1 MPELWDICHGQLQ
14 TEVDLEKREV
24 CYSQQTWKG
33 RGIKATGI
41 KHRIIGLEVCPC
53 WVSVFDTVF
62 AHYVLFPL
70 FWNVN
75 IYCIMEVCNL
85 LFDLRD
91 CCESQ
96 KKIWTQDF

>member
-1 MPELWDICHGQLQ
+1 MVLDIELQ
-14 TEVDLEKREV
+14 DL
-24 CYSQQTWKG
+24 
-33 RGIKATGI
+33 
-41 KHRIIGLEVCPC
+41 VCPL

-85 LFDLRD
+85 LFDFTEITVERLL
-91 CCESQ
+91 
-96 KKIWTQDF
+96 